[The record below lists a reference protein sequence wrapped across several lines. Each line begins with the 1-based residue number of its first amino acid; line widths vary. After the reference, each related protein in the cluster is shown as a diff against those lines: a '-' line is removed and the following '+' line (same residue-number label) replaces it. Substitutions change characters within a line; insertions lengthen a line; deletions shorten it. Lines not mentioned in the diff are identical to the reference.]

1 MSDAHNQL
9 PPAPDDTE
17 HAASTRRVLQPPPA
31 SQPAPPEQPPSRP
44 PARRP
49 QDPGERRPSSSRRG
63 YQPGVATPPP
73 PYSAAVQQPYP
84 PPRRAARR
92 RSVPPSES
100 PLYLPWWSL
109 LVMVA
114 VVGAA
119 AFGLMFAFT
128 QLSEPQVPGNQPPR
142 VQLITAQPT
151 LSEEFAA
158 GGAQPAFWPTP
169 IPQLYPSPTV
179 PLPTPIPS
187 PTLPP
192 GEFGI
197 GSEVQVVGVG
207 SSGLNMRSE
216 PGLEGTPRFLASE
229 EDTFVIVDGPQTV
242 DDLEWWRLEDPNDPS
257 RYGWAARNYLMAVSP

>member
-31 SQPAPPEQPPSRP
+31 RQTVTPEQGPSRP
-44 PARRP
+44 PARRS
-49 QDPGERRPSSSRRG
+49 QEMEERRASSSRRG
-63 YQPGVATPPP
+63 YQPGVTTPPP
-73 PYSAAVQQPYP
+73 PYSAAVQQPYA
-84 PPRRAARR
+84 PRPAARR
-92 RSVPPSES
+92 RPVPASES

-119 AFGLMFAFT
+119 AFGLMFVFT

-151 LSEEFAA
+151 LSEDFAA
-158 GGAQPAFWPTP
+158 GGAQPGFWPTP

-192 GEFGI
+192 GDFGI
-197 GSEVQVVGVG
+197 GTEVQVVGVG
-207 SSGLNMRSE
+207 TSGLNMRSE
-216 PGLEGTPRFLASE
+216 PGLEGTPRFLAAE
-229 EDTFVIVDGPQTV
+229 EDIFVIVDGPQTI
-242 DDLEWWRLEDPNDPS
+242 DDLEWWRLEDPNDSS
-257 RYGWAARNYLMAVSP
+257 RHGWAARNYLTALSP

>member
-1 MSDAHNQL
+1 MSDAPNQL
-9 PPAPDDTE
+9 PPAPGDTE
-17 HAASTRRVLQPPPA
+17 RAASTRRVLQPPPA
-31 SQPAPPEQPPSRP
+31 RPPTPSEQESSRP

-49 QDPGERRPSSSRRG
+49 QEPGDQRASSSRRG
-63 YQPGVATPPP
+63 YQPGITTPPP
-73 PYSAAVQQPYP
+73 PYSAAVPQPYL

-92 RSVPPSES
+92 RPVPASES

-119 AFGLMFAFT
+119 AFGLMFVFT
-128 QLSEPQVPGNQPPR
+128 QLSEPHVPGNQPPR

-151 LSEEFAA
+151 LSEEFTA

-169 IPQLYPSPTV
+169 IPPLYPSPTV

-197 GSEVQVVGVG
+197 GTEVQVVGVG
-207 SSGLNMRSE
+207 TSGLNIRSE
-216 PGLEGTPRFLASE
+216 PGLGGTPRFLAAE
-229 EDTFVIVDGPQTV
+229 EDVFVIVDGPQTV
-242 DDLEWWRLEDPNDPS
+242 DDLEWWRLEDPNDPG